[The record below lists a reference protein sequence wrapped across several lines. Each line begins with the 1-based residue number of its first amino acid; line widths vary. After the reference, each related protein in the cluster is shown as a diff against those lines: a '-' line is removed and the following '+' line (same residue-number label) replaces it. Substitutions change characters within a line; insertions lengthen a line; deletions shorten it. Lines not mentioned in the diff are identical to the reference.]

1 MENYVNS
8 PDVPMGLG
16 MALAQ
21 NRSAL
26 DAFAA
31 LSREQQEQV
40 IAGTHDIR
48 SKAEMQAYVQR
59 LTDKKLL

>member
-1 MENYVNS
+1 
-8 PDVPMGLG
+8 MGLG

-21 NRSAL
+21 NRPAL

-31 LSREQQEQV
+31 LTREQQERV